1 MSNGHSPA
9 AADGQHQHQPG
20 GQTLAFG
27 RTRDTFD
34 ALVARLFAPVDISS
48 VVVFRVAFCLIMVWE
63 IYRYF
68 NYGWIASKYIEPNFH
83 FSYLGFEWVKPW
95 PGNWMYAHFYAL
107 ALLALFIAVGFFYR
121 VSATLFSL
129 LFVILFLM
137 DKGVYLNH
145 LYLVA
150 LVSFI
155 MIFVPANRAY
165 SMDSLRRP
173 AFRSD
178 TIPAWSLYLLASQ
191 FAIVYIYSGLAKLN
205 PDWLRGE
212 PMRTWM
218 SRHPDFPIIGRW
230 FTDEWMVYAMSYGGL
245 FLDLFIVPLLLW
257 RRTRWFAVIAAVLFH
272 RFNAEM
278 FSIGIF
284 PTFATAAV
292 ILFLPPDLPRRVLT
306 SIRYLFQQRP
316 LGTRR
321 PAMKQADAGSHLT
334 FAQRPFIQRVTVVF
348 VVAYIGIQLLVP
360 LRHHLYPGD
369 AAWNE
374 QGDRFSWRMM
384 LHTKSGDTTFYVN
397 HPATEET
404 WTVSPY
410 DYLTNQQAGDVEVQ
424 PDMTVQFS
432 HYLADLWQ
440 RSGYDEVEVRAQA
453 FVSLNGRDPQILID
467 PTVDL
472 AAVELSMAPHDWIV
486 SFDEE
491 QQLAE
496 TFDLNELLS
505 EPAEP
510 QE

>member
-1 MSNGHSPA
+1 MSASGRLR
-9 AADGQHQHQPG
+9 G
-20 GQTLAFG
+20 AFN
-27 RTRDTFD
+27 T
-34 ALVARLFAPVDISS
+34 LVARLFAPVDISS
-48 VVVFRVAFCLIMVWE
+48 VVMFRVAFGLVMVWE
-63 IYRYF
+63 VYRYF
-68 NYGWIASKYIEPNFH
+68 NYGWVASKYIQPNFH

-95 PGNWMYAHFYAL
+95 PGNWMYVHFYAL

-121 VSATLFSL
+121 ISAALFSL

-137 DKGVYLNH
+137 EKGVYLNH

-173 AFRSD
+173 AMRSD

-191 FAIVYIYSGLAKLN
+191 FAIVYIYGGFAKLN

-218 SRHPDFPIIGRW
+218 SRQPDFPIIGRW

-245 FLDLFIVPLLLW
+245 LLDLLIVPLILW
-257 RRTRWFAVIAAVLFH
+257 YRTRWFAVIAAVLFH

-284 PTFATAAV
+284 PTFATAAI
-292 ILFLPPDLPRRVLT
+292 ILFLPPDLPRRVATFVRSLVMPEKHASPSQT
-306 SIRYLFQQRP
+306 VKPGTTADHALPFTQRP
-316 LGTRR
+316 LV
-321 PAMKQADAGSHLT
+321 
-334 FAQRPFIQRVTVVF
+334 QRLTVVF
-348 VVAYIGIQLLVP
+348 VVAYLGIQLLAP

-369 AAWNE
+369 PAWNE

-384 LHTKSGDTTFYVN
+384 LNTKSGDIAFYVT
-397 HPATEET
+397 HPASGET

-410 DYLTNQQAGDVEVQ
+410 DYLTRQQAGDVEVQ
-424 PDMTVQFS
+424 PDMAVEFS
-432 HYLADLWQ
+432 HYLSDLWQ
-440 RSGYDEVEVRAQA
+440 RSGYDDVEVRARA
-453 FVSLNGRDPQILID
+453 FVSLNSRAPQMLID

-472 AAVELSMAPHDWIV
+472 ASVKLSVMPHEWV
-486 SFDEE
+486 TSLDEE
-491 QQLAE
+491 QRLAE
-496 TFDLNELLS
+496 TFELEELLNELG
-505 EPAEP
+505 EP